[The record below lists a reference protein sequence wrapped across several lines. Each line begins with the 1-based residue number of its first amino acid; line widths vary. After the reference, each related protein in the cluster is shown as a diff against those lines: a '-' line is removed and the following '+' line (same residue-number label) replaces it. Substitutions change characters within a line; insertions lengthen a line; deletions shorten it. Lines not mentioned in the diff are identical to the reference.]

1 MAFTLI
7 VKSNASQGTDVL
19 IKDLG
24 FLVPNSGGTVTFT
37 LDREAK
43 ALQASKD
50 LRTYL
55 TDNAYGAGSSTL
67 ILNDGSGDLAQ
78 SDALNW
84 LDTVILPDGD
94 ADYGVVKTNAVGKI
108 DTDLTGDGTAL
119 LIDWKLGS
127 NLNANN
133 FEVTGLPLTPTGPT
147 NAASKSYVDELFVQS
162 RSWKEIM
169 LAPSQFDSVN
179 DALSQA
185 IPFFLDANIAD
196 GDDFTI
202 TDGTTT
208 ETFTFLDTPAVAFDV
223 QRGGSADATMAN
235 LVTAINT
242 DSTLWAAATELALES
257 INDGSGS
264 STAGTV
270 VLIYRADQSAT
281 SFDDRIYGTFTT
293 PADAQYVNYAG
304 ELDYAISTNSQV
316 PAADPGVKTFGIG
329 YATADLL
336 SGQTHLNRD
345 TDQIY
350 TWDADAGQWNI
361 TGSALDYGLVGDIQ
375 SLGSSLAA
383 GTSTR
388 VSRADHVHTHGDRG
402 GDGAG
407 SQHDADQIDVE
418 GTYAVVSPGGPV
430 SAETAFSNIGT
441 ALSSA
446 AKAGKWL
453 QFGTNQ
459 KVPASGT
466 LYLQGAGGVVTS
478 SVGHRMLRAG
488 AVKGASIQVDAADG
502 SNDYNLSIRINGS
515 QVATLAL
522 ASGNV
527 GNHSVAISQA
537 YAAGD
542 TLEAALIRSAGST
555 SSTFDDILVI
565 IEVVDA

>member
-1 MAFTLI
+1 MAFTI
-7 VKSNASQGTDVL
+7 VVKSNAAQGTDVL

-24 FLVPNSGGTVTFT
+24 FIVPNSGGTVTFT

-50 LRTYL
+50 LRNYL
-55 TDNAYGAGSSTL
+55 TDDAHGAGSSTL
-67 ILNDGSGDLAQ
+67 ILNDGTGDLAQ
-78 SDALNW
+78 SDVLNW
-84 LDTVILPDGD
+84 LDTAILPDGD

-127 NLNANN
+127 NLNANSY
-133 FEVTGLPLTPTGPT
+133 EITGLALTPTGPS
-147 NAASKSYVDELFVQS
+147 NATSKAYVDELFVQS
-162 RSWKEIM
+162 RSWKEIV
-169 LAPSQFDSVN
+169 LAPVQFDSTN

-185 IPFFLDANIAD
+185 IPFYLDEQAVANDTLI
-196 GDDFTI
+196 I

-208 ETFTFLDTPAVAFDV
+208 ETFTFKAALAVAFDV
-223 QRGGSADATMAN
+223 LIGGSVDATMAN

-242 DSTLWAAATELALES
+242 DSTLWAGTVVTGLDS

-270 VLIYRADQSAT
+270 VIITRADQSAT
-281 SFDDRIYGTFTT
+281 SFADRIHGVFAT

-304 ELDYAISTNSQV
+304 EIDYDISTSSQL
-316 PAADPGVKTFGIG
+316 PGADPAVKTFGIG

-350 TWDADAGQWNI
+350 TWDGDAGQWNV

-375 SLGSSLAA
+375 PLGSSIAA
-383 GTSTR
+383 GISTR
-388 VSRADHVHTHGDRG
+388 VARADHVHTHGDRG
-402 GDGAG
+402 GDGAA
-407 SQHDADQIDVE
+407 SMHDADQIDVE

-453 QFGTNQ
+453 QFGSNQ
-459 KVPASGT
+459 SVPGSGT
-466 LYLQGAGGVVTS
+466 LYLQGPGGVVTS
-478 SVGHRMLRAG
+478 SVGFRMLRAG
-488 AVKGASIQVDAADG
+488 AIKGGSVQVDAADATR
-502 SNDYNLSIRINGS
+502 SYNLSIRINGS
-515 QVATLAL
+515 QVATIAL
-522 ASGNV
+522 AATNTGA
-527 GNHSVAISQA
+527 HSTALNQA
-537 YAAGD
+537 YVAGD
-542 TLEAALIRSAGST
+542 RIEVALIRSAGAG
-555 SSTFDDILVI
+555 SSTFDDTLVL